1 MQKFP
6 LFNLLI
12 DQNLLASLVSWLK
25 QFKDAKK
32 WFYMVFYTFYAI
44 TPWFLIKFQK
54 LKKEN
59 LQKILLF
66 HLLINQKVLALLV
79 KWPELFKDAKV

>member
-1 MQKFP
+1 
-6 LFNLLI
+6 
-12 DQNLLASLVSWLK
+12 
-25 QFKDAKK
+25 
-32 WFYMVFYTFYAI
+32 MVFYTFYAI

-79 KWPELFKDAKV
+79 K